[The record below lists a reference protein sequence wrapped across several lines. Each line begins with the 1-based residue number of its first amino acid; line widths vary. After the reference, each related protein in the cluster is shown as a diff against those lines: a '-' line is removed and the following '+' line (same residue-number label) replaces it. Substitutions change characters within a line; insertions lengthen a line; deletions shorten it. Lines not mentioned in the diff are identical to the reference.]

1 MNMNNLK
8 GYIFLVLMCF
18 GSMVAAQTSSDII
31 TDFLSNNSQG
41 KVTINQPENLKSRL
55 KQKKMSENEN
65 VSSEESTKVVGYR
78 VQVFSDNNQRTAKS
92 QAQSRERNI
101 LAQFPDLKVYLIYK
115 SPSWRV
121 RVGDY
126 KSRGEAE
133 QVMQEIKEAFPSY
146 AGEVMVVVDRINLQE
161 K

>member
-8 GYIFLVLMCF
+8 GYILLVLMCF
-18 GSMVAAQTSSDII
+18 GGMVAAQTSSDII
-31 TDFLSNNSQG
+31 TDYLSNNSQG

-55 KQKKMSENEN
+55 KQKKMSGNEN
-65 VSSEESTKVVGYR
+65 VSREESTKVVGYR

-101 LAQFPDLKVYLIYK
+101 LAQFPDLKVYLMYK

>member
-8 GYIFLVLMCF
+8 GYILLVLMCF
-18 GSMVAAQTSSDII
+18 GGMVAAQMSSDII
-31 TDFLSNNSQG
+31 TDYLSNNSQG

-55 KQKKMSENEN
+55 KKKKMSGNEN

-101 LAQFPDLKVYLIYK
+101 LAQFPDLKVYLMYK

>member
-1 MNMNNLK
+1 MNLIDLK
-8 GYIFLVLMCF
+8 KYILPVLMCF
-18 GSMVAAQTSSDII
+18 SCMAIAQTSSTVI
-31 TDFLSNNSQG
+31 TDYLENNSAG
-41 KVTINQPENLKSRL
+41 KVAIKQPEDMRVRL
-55 KQKKMSENEN
+55 KPKNNIKSETIETDD
-65 VSSEESTKVVGYR
+65 VPKAVGYR

-92 QAQSRERNI
+92 QAQARERNI
-101 LAQFPDLKVYLIYK
+101 VAQFPHLKVYLLYK

-121 RVGDY
+121 RVGDF

-133 QVMQEIKEAFPSY
+133 QVMHEIKEAFPSY

>member
-1 MNMNNLK
+1 
-8 GYIFLVLMCF
+8 MCF

-31 TDFLSNNSQG
+31 TDYLSNNSQG

-65 VSSEESTKVVGYR
+65 VSSEESTKGVGYR

-101 LAQFPDLKVYLIYK
+101 QAQFPDLKVYLMYK

>member
-1 MNMNNLK
+1 
-8 GYIFLVLMCF
+8 MCF
-18 GSMVAAQTSSDII
+18 GGMVAAQTSSDII
-31 TDFLSNNSQG
+31 TDYLSNNSQG

-55 KQKKMSENEN
+55 KKKKMSGNEN

-101 LAQFPDLKVYLIYK
+101 LAQFPDLKVYLMYK